1 MLIIPSMPATG
12 ERPIYYKLGETSAE
26 ININTVE
33 ENRNA
38 IISLA
43 KQARRSINIFT
54 QDMDAPLYD
63 SDEFKQHLFKLAIRH
78 PDSEIRILVQDSTR
92 AVQRSHRII
101 RLAHKLTS
109 SIFIKKPAQKYR
121 DVQSAFMTVDG
132 VGMIYRIQANQYN
145 YDAAVNFMSPL
156 RTGKL
161 DDFFNEAWEHS
172 EQDPQ
177 ARRIFM

>member
-12 ERPIYYKLGETSAE
+12 ERPIFYKLGETSAE
-26 ININTVE
+26 INIDSVE

-38 IISLA
+38 AFSLA
-43 KQARRSINIFT
+43 KQARRRINIFT

-63 SDEFKQHLFKLAIRH
+63 NEEFEHHLFKLALRH
-78 PDSEIRILVQDSTR
+78 PSSEIRILVQDSTR

-109 SIFIKKPAQKYR
+109 SIFIRKPVEKYR
-121 DVQSAFMTVDG
+121 DVKSAFITVDG
-132 VGMIYRIQANQYN
+132 VGMIYRIQATQHDYN
-145 YDAAVNFMSPL
+145 AAVNFMSPM

-161 DDFFNEAWEHS
+161 DDFFDEVWDNS